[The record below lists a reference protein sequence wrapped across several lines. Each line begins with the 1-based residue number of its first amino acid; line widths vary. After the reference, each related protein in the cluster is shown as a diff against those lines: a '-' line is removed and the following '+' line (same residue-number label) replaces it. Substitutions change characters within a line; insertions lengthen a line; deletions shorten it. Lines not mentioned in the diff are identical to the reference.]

1 MKRSFLSAFTI
12 NQTLI
17 ISHILLVLMLIL
29 GMSISRYNYEWELHV
44 KQAAQRA
51 EDVLLFHVKQISLLV
66 SGRNYTTL
74 MLPSNVDALYRHRN
88 LLFLDI
94 KGFSEHQSKL
104 FHVRYLRKNKSI
116 WREDISLTDIE
127 QIRLVKDRFE
137 RLLKATPESEVEK
150 RAKLDYILQKS
161 TLDYNKALESLAFKK
176 QFSET
181 LSKSLASDS
190 GSGYYFDSEL
200 NELHM
205 TVPLEK
211 VDGGK
216 LSGVFDVQELASIHY
231 NLLLDIIFEAA
242 LAISISF
249 MLILIITKRLVLP
262 LKNLSKHMCKEVDS
276 IQIRE
281 IKERYRSDEIGDLAR
296 TFILLITEIQY
307 QVSDLKQISN
317 TDALTGLGSRH
328 KYTLQAEALLKT
340 TLLSGRNFALIVC
353 DIDNFKFFNDSYG
366 HAAGDSVIKAVAKAI
381 LETTGDNDKCYRI
394 GGDEFIIV
402 VPGYLKD
409 EHIIKANNI
418 RKAVEKANAEFKSNS
433 MQQMVSISLG
443 MAFIEAKELMP
454 TISIEYCSLFT
465 ELFNK
470 ADQQLYIAKNRG
482 RNNVASAKFI
492 IRDSNSN
499 K

>member
-51 EDVLLFHVKQISLLV
+51 EDALLFHVKQISLLV

-74 MLPSNVDALYRHRN
+74 MLPSNVDALYRQKN

-94 KGFSEHQSKL
+94 KGFSKHQSKL
-104 FHVRYLRKNKSI
+104 FHVRYLRKNKTI

-127 QIRLVKDRFE
+127 QSRLVKERFE

-150 RAKLDYILQKS
+150 RAKLDYILKKS
-161 TLDYNKALESLAFKK
+161 TLDYNKGLESLASKK
-176 QFSET
+176 QFSEFS
-181 LSKSLASDS
+181 SKSIGS

-211 VDGGK
+211 VDDGK

-231 NLLLDIIFEAA
+231 NLLLDIIFEAV

-262 LKNLSKHMCKEVDS
+262 IKNLSKHMRQEVDS

-281 IKERYRSDEIGDLAR
+281 IKERYRTDEIGDLAR

-366 HAAGDSVIKAVAKAI
+366 HAAGDRVIKAVAKAI

-402 VPGYLKD
+402 VPGYLKG
-409 EHIIKANNI
+409 EHIIKANSI
-418 RKAVEKANAEFKSNS
+418 RKAVETANAEFKSNS

-454 TISIEYCSLFT
+454 SISIEYCSLFT

-492 IRDSNSN
+492 IRDSHSN